1 MKMRLKHI
9 LTLAFGLAGCLH
21 AADDAVFK
29 SADGAK
35 SFTGRPVE
43 VVSLGKGIVRIARTG
58 GGTVDSP
65 VTAFSEADRAKLKL
79 WMERESADPQVVVNR
94 RLAAAAHPAVLF
106 IGNSYSFQVPGVFSQ
121 IAKAE
126 GKNVVVEQVT
136 FGGWTL
142 QRHAANPDTLAA
154 IRKRKWDVIVL
165 QEQSQVPAF
174 LPEQRDSQMLPPLKS
189 LVSAITESG
198 ALPALYQT
206 WGRRDGDRENA
217 AAFSDDT
224 FGKMHQRLE
233 SAFALAR
240 KQNPNLT
247 AVPVGA
253 AWAERMKS
261 DAGKALFNPQ
271 DGSHPSAQGNHL
283 AAAVFFSALFNAK
296 VTHKP
301 ANIPDA
307 AALNELAFLT
317 ALHRP
322 LAYPV
327 AEGG

>member
-1 MKMRLKHI
+1 MKMRLRHL
-9 LTLAFGLAGCLH
+9 LTIVFGLAGCLH

-43 VVSLGKGIVRIARTG
+43 VVSLEKSIVRIAKTG

-65 VTAFSEADRAKLKL
+65 VTAFSDADRAKLKL
-79 WMERESADPQVVVNR
+79 WMERESADPQVVINR
-94 RLAAAAHPAVLF
+94 RLAAASNPSVLF

-142 QRHAANPDTLAA
+142 QRHADNPDTLAA

-174 LPEQRDSQMLPPLKS
+174 LPEQRDRQMLPPLKT

-206 WGRRDGDRENA
+206 WGRRDGDRDNA
-217 AAFSDDT
+217 VAFPDDT
-224 FGKMHQRLE
+224 FGKMHQRLDTG
-233 SAFALAR
+233 FALAR
-240 KQNPNLT
+240 KQNPALT

-253 AWAERMKS
+253 AWEERMK
-261 DAGKALFNPQ
+261 AGEGKALYNPK

-283 AAAVFFSALFNAK
+283 AAAVFFSTLFNAK
-296 VTHKP
+296 VRGTP
-301 ANIPDA
+301 PNIA
-307 AALNELAFLT
+307 RAEELNELAFQT
-317 ALHRP
+317 GRHRP
-322 LAYPV
+322 LPYPTP
-327 AEGG
+327 AD